1 MDLPQMIKY
10 IIRIAAPLQ
19 WGYEQLNIAPVFY
32 SPIKKT
38 SGFNHAAKIKDCTQ
52 KVIGW
57 V

>member
-10 IIRIAAPLQ
+10 IIRITAPLQ

-38 SGFNHAAKIKDCTQ
+38 SGIDHAPKIKDWTQ
-52 KVIGW
+52 KGIGW